1 MQQISSQEPVTISAG
16 TTGDMAFS
24 HARGGNNHAKKL
36 LNPRIS
42 VICHLSPIIRWV
54 LANQMTSDK

>member
-24 HARGGNNHAKKL
+24 HARGGKIRAKKL
-36 LNPRIS
+36 LNPRIF
-42 VICHLSPIIRWV
+42 VICHLSPIIRWE
-54 LANQMTSDK
+54 

>member
-24 HARGGNNHAKKL
+24 HARGKIHAKKIHAK
-36 LNPRIS
+36 NFS
-42 VICHLSPIIRWV
+42 SPAFRQLPVASRQLPDSI
-54 LANQMTSDK
+54 